1 MRPLLAGAGG
11 TPAAATLER
20 LAGLRADAYE
30 AAAHAVVDTDGRTQ
44 DEVAA
49 AVVAVFAE
57 ETS

>member
-1 MRPLLAGAGG
+1 MRPLLAGAGS

-20 LAGLRADAYE
+20 LAGLRADTYE

-49 AVVAVFAE
+49 AVVDAFTDEA
-57 ETS
+57 S